1 MKKLFVL
8 SLSLLSVCGHVF
20 AVSADFPISSK
31 PWENFTQDLR
41 IVNIC
46 NLKDCE
52 LNEIM
57 QGHRPE
63 IAVEF
68 TAQTKLP
75 INFFLK
81 GDLLNLVENEEV
93 RSETIEIK
101 QTFYARSIGQE
112 LILSLNLVDWK
123 PFLEFITGT
132 ASVALS
138 IQDGQPSIVMGA
150 EVNHRS

>member
-1 MKKLFVL
+1 MKKLVVL
-8 SLSLLSVCGHVF
+8 SFSFLTVCGCAF
-20 AVSADFPISSK
+20 AASADFPLSSK
-31 PWENFTQDLR
+31 SWENFSQDLHV
-41 IVNIC
+41 VNMC

-63 IAVEF
+63 IVVEF
-68 TAQTKLP
+68 TALTKLP

-81 GDLLNLVENEEV
+81 GDLLNLVENEV

-132 ASVALS
+132 ASVGLS
-138 IQDGQPSIVMGA
+138 IQDGQPSIIVGA
-150 EVNHRS
+150 EANHRS

>member
-1 MKKLFVL
+1 MKIFVVL
-8 SLSLLSVCGHVF
+8 SLSLLAVCGHAF
-20 AVSADFPISSK
+20 AASTDFPISSK
-31 PWENFTQDLR
+31 PWDNLSQDLR
-41 IVNIC
+41 VVNIY
-46 NLKDCE
+46 NLKDYE

-57 QGHRPE
+57 QGHCPE

-81 GDLLNLVENEEV
+81 GDLLRLVESEE
-93 RSETIEIK
+93 RFGTIEIM
-101 QTFYARSIGQE
+101 QTFYVRFIGQE

-138 IQDGQPSIVMGA
+138 IQDGQPSIVVGA

>member
-1 MKKLFVL
+1 MKKLAVL
-8 SLSLLSVCGHVF
+8 SLSLLTVCAHAF
-20 AVSADFPISSK
+20 AASADFPIGSK
-31 PWENFTQDLR
+31 PWENFNQDLR
-41 IVNIC
+41 VVNIY

-81 GDLLNLVENEEV
+81 GDLLNLQASEEKFG
-93 RSETIEIK
+93 TIEIK

-112 LILSLNLVDWK
+112 LILSLNLADWK

-132 ASVALS
+132 ASAALS
-138 IQDGQPSIVMGA
+138 IQDGQPSIVVGA
-150 EVNHRS
+150 EANQRS

>member
-1 MKKLFVL
+1 MKKLVVI
-8 SLSLLSVCGHVF
+8 SLSFLAICGCAF
-20 AVSADFPISSK
+20 AASTDYPISTK
-31 PWENFTQDLR
+31 PWENFSQDLQV
-41 IVNIC
+41 INIC

-68 TAQTKLP
+68 SAKTKLP

-81 GDLLNLVENEEV
+81 GDLLMLEEGEENA
-93 RSETIEIK
+93 RTIEVK

-123 PFLEFITGT
+123 PLLEFITGT
-132 ASVALS
+132 ASVALT
-138 IQDGQPSIVMGA
+138 IQDGQPSIVVGA
-150 EVNHRS
+150 EANHRS

>member
-1 MKKLFVL
+1 MNIFAVL
-8 SLSLLSVCGHVF
+8 SLSLLTVCGNAF
-20 AVSADFPISSK
+20 AASEDFPINAKS
-31 PWENFTQDLR
+31 WENFNQDMR
-41 IVNIC
+41 VVNIC

-75 INFFLK
+75 INLFLK
-81 GDLLNLVENEEV
+81 GDFLTLEE
-93 RSETIEIK
+93 SEEKYGTIEIK

-112 LILSLNLVDWK
+112 LILSLNLIDWK
-123 PFLEFITGT
+123 PCLEFITGT
-132 ASVALS
+132 VSVALS
-138 IQDGQPSIVMGA
+138 IQDGQPSVAVGA
-150 EVNHRS
+150 EANHRS